1 MTLSNWLGSTKAKKR
16 HARLQNRRLRIGETV
31 AFDVVQNGNRV
42 DITADGIGI
51 YFAVDG
57 IALPDE
63 IDATFAAWALLA
75 LAMEQ
80 GFNIHIKRPIDPKI
94 AANAERLSQ
103 FWEMWAPGWY
113 RSIRVSGEGA
123 WSRTPRVRLPHVQL
137 YSGGVDATY
146 ALLKNGH
153 PKERGYTATI
163 FGINSRDERD
173 KSGFKKL
180 IAMTDPLLERLNCQ
194 RIIIRTD
201 ANRKPSEYAHGFT
214 LAASLF
220 LLSELFEGGAIAAD
234 RTLAQDMV
242 TFPWGTNHVVNPYF
256 SGSDFTVRSIGHEIG
271 RTEKIAALAEA
282 KIDFSILS
290 FCRQRDF
297 IPDNCGV
304 CNKCIRTKAM
314 FLAVTGTLPDI
325 FVDMR
330 LDEELMRK
338 LHLKRNERTHA
349 FDLYFYAKERGILNS
364 IPGLASLV
372 EHYRR
377 LDLAGWSAGI

>member
-42 DITADGIGI
+42 DINADGIGI

-80 GFNIHIKRPIDPKI
+80 GFNIHIKRPIIEKL
-94 AANAERLSQ
+94 R
-103 FWEMWAPGWY
+103 
-113 RSIRVSGEGA
+113 
-123 WSRTPRVRLPHVQL
+123 RTPNACRNFGRCGRRAGTDRSGLAGRAHGHGHRASIYPTFSCIRAASTPPTPCSRMAIPRSAATLPRSSELIRATRRL
-137 YSGGVDATY
+137 
-146 ALLKNGH
+146 
-153 PKERGYTATI
+153 
-163 FGINSRDERD
+163 
-173 KSGFKKL
+173 GFKKL

-349 FDLYFYAKERGILNS
+349 FDLYFYAKERGILDF